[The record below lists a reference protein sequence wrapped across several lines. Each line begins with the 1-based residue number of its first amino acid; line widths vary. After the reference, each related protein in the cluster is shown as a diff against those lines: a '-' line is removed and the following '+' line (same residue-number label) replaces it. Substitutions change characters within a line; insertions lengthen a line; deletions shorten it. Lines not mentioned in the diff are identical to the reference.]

1 MGPHQW
7 GGRRGPTVYSP
18 AVSRVATGVPSEAA
32 AGATGDPGEVPDGP
46 ARSWS
51 ERRVLV
57 GAALGALV
65 ALPLIV
71 AVAAVRRPSWYPVL
85 DLSMT
90 ELRVRDVG
98 TSDTPLIGL
107 PGRIGPRLEEQGSHP
122 GPLSFY
128 LLAPVYRALGSSPW
142 ALQLAAAALNL
153 VALAAAVAIAV
164 RRGGARLGV
173 AVAAVLALLVAGY
186 GTATLTVPWNPYL
199 PLLWWVVLLLA
210 VWSVLCDDVAMLP
223 VAVFAA
229 TLCAQTHVSY
239 LGLVAV
245 LGAVTVVALV
255 LVWRRATPGSPP
267 RRAVVRWSAFALAV
281 ATVLWLPP
289 LVDQAVN
296 DPGNL
301 RAIYDHLATPS
312 EPPIGPVRAVEV
324 VLLHLD
330 VPAFLFGD
338 PGWVGALPDPSADPA
353 GSVIPGVVLLTVW
366 AVAGLA
372 SLRLGNRALTR
383 LHLVVAVGLVASVV
397 STSRIFGKEW
407 YYLTLWVW
415 GVAALLLLAVGW
427 TVVAFALDRAGPGH
441 RTVVTRAL
449 AAAAVVVVA
458 GTSAVLTVR
467 ALDTDPPDAN
477 QSATLAA
484 VMPDTVA
491 ALERGEGD
499 ASGRDGR
506 YMVFFSDMMY
516 FGSQAYGVLDELERE
531 GFDAGMPELLRVP
544 VTEQRVVNAAD
555 ATAAVVIAN
564 GGNIERMRSAP
575 GAVEVAYVDPRD
587 AGGRA
592 EYARVRAALVRDLRD
607 DDLDDLVPLV
617 DDNLFAVAMDPRASD
632 EVLSRTSRLLEL
644 GAPTAVFVAP
654 ASVAV

>member
-1 MGPHQW
+1 
-7 GGRRGPTVYSP
+7 
-18 AVSRVATGVPSEAA
+18 
-32 AGATGDPGEVPDGP
+32 VPDRP

-51 ERRVLV
+51 ERRLLV
-57 GAALGALV
+57 GGALGALV

-71 AVAAVRRPSWYPVL
+71 AAVALRRPPWYPVL

-90 ELRVRDVG
+90 EFRVRDVG
-98 TSDTPLIGL
+98 SSDTPLLGL

-142 ALQLAAAALNL
+142 ALQVAAVALNL
-153 VALAAAVAIAV
+153 AALASAVAIAV
-164 RRGGARLGV
+164 RRGGARLGA
-173 AVAAVLALLVAGY
+173 AVAAVLTLLIAGY
-186 GTATLTVPWNPYL
+186 GPATLTQPWNPYL

-210 VWSVLCDDVAMLP
+210 VWSVLCDDMAMLP

-255 LVWRRATPGSPP
+255 LAWRRAPPASPR
-267 RRAVVRWSAFALAV
+267 RRAVVRWSALALAV
-281 ATVLWLPP
+281 AVVLWVPP
-289 LVDQAVN
+289 LVDQAAN
-296 DPGNL
+296 DPGNM

-312 EPPIGPVRAVEV
+312 EPPIGPARAVEV

-330 VPAFLFGD
+330 VPAFLSED
-338 PGWVGALPDPSADPA
+338 TGWAGALPDPSADPA
-353 GSVIPGVVLLTVW
+353 GSVIPGALLLAVW
-366 AVAGLA
+366 AAAWLV
-372 SLRLGNRALTR
+372 SLRLGHRALTR

-407 YYLTLWVW
+407 YYLTLWAW

-427 TVVAFALDRAGPGH
+427 TAVAFVLDRAGP
-441 RTVVTRAL
+441 RNRPVVTRAL
-449 AAAAVVVVA
+449 TAAGVGLVAAASVVV
-458 GTSAVLTVR
+458 TVG

-477 QSATLAA
+477 LSATLGA
-484 VMPDTVA
+484 VMPDTVR

-499 ASGRDGR
+499 ATGRDGR

-516 FGSQAYGVLDELERE
+516 FGSQAYGIVDELERQ

-544 VTEQRVVNAAD
+544 VTEQRVVNAGD

-564 GGNIERMRSAP
+564 GRNIDRMREAP

-587 AGGRA
+587 ANERA
-592 EYARVRAALVRDLRD
+592 EYARVRTSLVRELQRD
-607 DDLDDLVPLV
+607 DRDDLVPLV
-617 DDNLFAVAMDPRASD
+617 DNNLFAVAIDPRASD
-632 EVLSRTSRLLEL
+632 EVLRRTSRLLEL

>member
-1 MGPHQW
+1 ML
-7 GGRRGPTVYSP
+7 V
-18 AVSRVATGVPSEAA
+18 
-32 AGATGDPGEVPDGP
+32 AGA
-46 ARSWS
+46 
-51 ERRVLV
+51 L
-57 GAALGALV
+57 AALL

-71 AVAAVRRPSWYPVL
+71 AAVAVRRPTWYPAL

-90 ELRVRDVG
+90 EFRVRDVG
-98 TSDTPLIGL
+98 TADTPLIGL

-142 ALQLAAAALNL
+142 ALQVAAVALNV
-153 VALAAAVAIAV
+153 VALASAVAIAV

-173 AVAAVLALLVAGY
+173 AVAAVLALVVAGY
-186 GTATLTVPWNPYL
+186 GPTTLAVPWNPYL

-245 LGAVTVVALV
+245 LGAVTAVAIV
-255 LVWRRATPGSPP
+255 LAWRRAARASPE
-267 RRAVVRWSAFALAV
+267 RRAVVRWSVLALALG
-281 ATVLWLPP
+281 VLLWVPP
-289 LVDQAVN
+289 LVDQTVN
-296 DPGNL
+296 DPGNM

-312 EPPIGPVRAVEV
+312 EAPIGPARAVEV

-330 VPAFLFGD
+330 LPAFLFGD

-353 GSVIPGVVLLTVW
+353 GSVVPGLVLLAVW
-366 AVAGLA
+366 AVAALVA
-372 SLRLGNRALTR
+372 MRLGNRALTR
-383 LHLVVAVGLVASVV
+383 LHLVVAIGLVGSVV
-397 STSRIFGKEW
+397 SASRIFGKEW

-415 GVAALLLLAVGW
+415 GVAALLLLAIGW
-427 TVVAFALDRAGPGH
+427 TAVAFALGRAGPGN
-441 RTVVTRAL
+441 RRVVTRAL
-449 AAAAVVVVA
+449 AAAAVVLVA
-458 GTSAVLTVR
+458 GTSAVLTVS

-477 QSATLAA
+477 LSATLGA
-484 VMPDTVA
+484 VLPDTVA

-499 ASGRDGR
+499 ATGRDGR

-516 FGSQAYGVLDELERE
+516 FGSQAYGILDELERE

-544 VTEQRVVNAAD
+544 VTEQRVVNAGD

-564 GGNIERMRSAP
+564 GRNIERMRSAP

-587 AGGRA
+587 AGERA
-592 EYARVRAALVRDLRD
+592 EYERVRAALVRDLQG

-617 DDNLFAVAMDPRASD
+617 DNNLFALAIDPRASD
-632 EVLSRTSRLLEL
+632 DVLRRTSRLLEL